1 MIVLCRAVQPYR
13 HLVRLTMVKH
23 THQKKQKKN
32 ELLFM
37 IIIDQLPVPSGGD
50 NDGDLEY
57 LSPWNN
63 NKDDEELRSRRQSTA
78 SAAAAALAPA
88 E

>member
-1 MIVLCRAVQPYR
+1 MIVLCRALQPYR
-13 HLVRLTMVKH
+13 RLVRLTMVKH
-23 THQKKQKKN
+23 THQKKQKKK

-50 NDGDLEY
+50 NDGDLED

-63 NKDDEELRSRRQSTA
+63 NKEELRREGNRQHQLSRQ
-78 SAAAAALAPA
+78 L
-88 E
+88 

>member
-1 MIVLCRAVQPYR
+1 MQSVTTLSPFSASY
-13 HLVRLTMVKH
+13 HGKTYSSEKAE
-23 THQKKQKKN
+23 KN

-50 NDGDLEY
+50 NDGDLED

-63 NKDDEELRSRRQSTA
+63 NKEELRREGNRQHQLSRQ
-78 SAAAAALAPA
+78 L
-88 E
+88 

>member
-1 MIVLCRAVQPYR
+1 LQSGTTLSPFSASHHGKTYSSE
-13 HLVRLTMVKH
+13 KAE
-23 THQKKQKKN
+23 KN

-50 NDGDLEY
+50 NDGDLED

-63 NKDDEELRSRRQSTA
+63 NKEELRREGNRQHQLSRQ
-78 SAAAAALAPA
+78 L
-88 E
+88 

>member
-13 HLVRLTMVKH
+13 RLVRLTMVKH
-23 THQKKQKKN
+23 THQKKQKKK

-50 NDGDLEY
+50 NDGDLED

-63 NKDDEELRSRRQSTA
+63 NKEELRREGNRQHQLSRQ
-78 SAAAAALAPA
+78 L
-88 E
+88 

>member
-13 HLVRLTMVKH
+13 RLVCLTMVKH
-23 THQKKQKKN
+23 THQKKQKKK

-50 NDGDLEY
+50 LED

-78 SAAAAALAPA
+78 SAVAAALAPA

>member
-1 MIVLCRAVQPYR
+1 
-13 HLVRLTMVKH
+13 
-23 THQKKQKKN
+23 
-32 ELLFM
+32 M

>member
-1 MIVLCRAVQPYR
+1 MIALCKAVQPYR
-13 HLVRLTMVKH
+13 LSMRLTMTRH
-23 THQKKQKKN
+23 SHQKKQKKK

-50 NDGDLEY
+50 NDGDLED

>member
-1 MIVLCRAVQPYR
+1 LQSVTTLSPFSASY
-13 HLVRLTMVKH
+13 HGKTYSSEKAE
-23 THQKKQKKN
+23 KN

-50 NDGDLEY
+50 NDGDLED

-78 SAAAAALAPA
+78 SAVAAALAPA

>member
-13 HLVRLTMVKH
+13 RLMRLTMVKH
-23 THQKKQKKN
+23 THQKKQKKKD
-32 ELLFM
+32 LLFM

-50 NDGDLEY
+50 NDGDLED

-63 NKDDEELRSRRQSTA
+63 NKEELRREGNRQHQLSRQ
-78 SAAAAALAPA
+78 L
-88 E
+88 

>member
-1 MIVLCRAVQPYR
+1 MRSGKTLSPFSM
-13 HLVRLTMVKH
+13 RLTVVKH
-23 THQKKQKKN
+23 THQKKQKKK

-50 NDGDLEY
+50 NDGDLED

-63 NKDDEELRSRRQSTA
+63 NKEELRREGNRQHQLSRQ
-78 SAAAAALAPA
+78 L
-88 E
+88 

>member
-1 MIVLCRAVQPYR
+1 MQSGTTLSPFSASY
-13 HLVRLTMVKH
+13 HGKTYSSEKAE
-23 THQKKQKKN
+23 KN

-50 NDGDLEY
+50 NDGDLED

-63 NKDDEELRSRRQSTA
+63 NKEELRREGNRQHQLSRQ
-78 SAAAAALAPA
+78 L
-88 E
+88 

>member
-1 MIVLCRAVQPYR
+1 MQSGTTLSPFSVSYHGKTYSSEKAE
-13 HLVRLTMVKH
+13 
-23 THQKKQKKN
+23 KN

-50 NDGDLEY
+50 NYGDLED

-63 NKDDEELRSRRQSTA
+63 NKDDEELRREGSRQHQLSRQ
-78 SAAAAALAPA
+78 L
-88 E
+88 

>member
-13 HLVRLTMVKH
+13 RLVCLTMVKH
-23 THQKKQKKN
+23 THQKKQKKK

-50 NDGDLEY
+50 NDGDLED

-63 NKDDEELRSRRQSTA
+63 NKEELRREGNRQHQLSRQ
-78 SAAAAALAPA
+78 L
-88 E
+88 

>member
-1 MIVLCRAVQPYR
+1 MQSGTTLSPLSASY
-13 HLVRLTMVKH
+13 HGKTYSSEKAE
-23 THQKKQKKN
+23 KN

-50 NDGDLEY
+50 NDGDLED

-78 SAAAAALAPA
+78 SVVAVSRQL
-88 E
+88 

>member
-1 MIVLCRAVQPYR
+1 MQSGTTLSPFSASHHGKTYSSE
-13 HLVRLTMVKH
+13 KAE
-23 THQKKQKKN
+23 KN

-50 NDGDLEY
+50 NDGDLED

-63 NKDDEELRSRRQSTA
+63 NKEELRREGNRQHQLSRQ
-78 SAAAAALAPA
+78 L
-88 E
+88 

>member
-1 MIVLCRAVQPYR
+1 MIVLCRALQPYR
-13 HLVRLTMVKH
+13 RLVRLTMVKH
-23 THQKKQKKN
+23 IHQKKQKKK

-50 NDGDLEY
+50 NDGDLED

-78 SAAAAALAPA
+78 SAVAAALAPA

>member
-13 HLVRLTMVKH
+13 RLVRLTMVKH
-23 THQKKQKKN
+23 THQKKQKKK
-32 ELLFM
+32 ELAFM

-50 NDGDLEY
+50 NDGDLED

-63 NKDDEELRSRRQSTA
+63 NKEELRREGNRQHQLSQQ
-78 SAAAAALAPA
+78 L
-88 E
+88 